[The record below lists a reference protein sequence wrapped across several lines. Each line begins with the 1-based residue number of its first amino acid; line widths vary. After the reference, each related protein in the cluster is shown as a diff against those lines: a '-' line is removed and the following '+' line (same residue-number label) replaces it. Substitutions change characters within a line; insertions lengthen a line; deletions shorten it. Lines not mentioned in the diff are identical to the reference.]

1 MHKTVLACA
10 DPGIFAGGGG
20 GGGGAGVQAQLPEN
34 SFDNVFFLS
43 SFLVFIL
50 FESCT

>member
-10 DPGIFAGGGG
+10 DPGIFAG